1 MPNFP
6 ALSTPPSYP
15 IDPDGEIED
24 AILRSPMEAG
34 YEQTRPRTTRA
45 RRSFG
50 INYIGLK
57 SADEALLRAFEITT
71 LRNGADSFNWT
82 HPLSATV
89 YTVRL
94 TGGAIKFVRIKSKAG
109 LVNVSMKLRE
119 V

>member
-1 MPNFP
+1 MAAFPTLSKKPN
-6 ALSTPPSYP
+6 YP
-15 IDPDGEIED
+15 LDPDGELED
-24 AILRSPMEAG
+24 VVIRSPQTAG

-50 INYIGLK
+50 VNYKALK
-57 SADEALLRAFEITT
+57 DVDVDLLRTFERVT
-71 LRNGADSFNWT
+71 LRNGADQFTWT

-94 TGGAIKFVRIKSKAG
+94 AAPIKYSRKQAPGVVDVTI
-109 LVNVSMKLRE
+109 LVRE